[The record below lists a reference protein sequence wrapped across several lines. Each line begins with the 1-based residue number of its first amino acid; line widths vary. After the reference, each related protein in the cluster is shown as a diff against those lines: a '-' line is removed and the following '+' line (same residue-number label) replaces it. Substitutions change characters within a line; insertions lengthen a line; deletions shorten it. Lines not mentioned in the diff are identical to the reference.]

1 MADIIT
7 RAGKGSNLTPTEVDS
22 NFKNLNAA
30 VLAIQGVYGTGT
42 VTSVS
47 TSYAAVNSVLSF
59 IVTDPNTTPLI
70 TVAVT
75 GGAGYVK
82 STGSALSVSATIPFS
97 DTTGTV
103 PIDRGGTNLT
113 SLGANSTLLGS
124 DGTNLVYRT
133 LSSTDSSI
141 VFNWLTSGVLKMVV
155 DPTVI
160 NINSFI
166 GPLSIEKGGTNA
178 ITRQAALNNL
188 TNASAATTG
197 YGLVRDIS
205 GNAVWA
211 ALSSGTGTVTSVA
224 VSSSGVSSVLSFSIG
239 DIPTINPTL
248 VIGVTGTA
256 GYLKSTG
263 SALSS
268 VPVQTAINELTN
280 VSTATENDF
289 LFKNSSGNA
298 AWSSSL
304 YVKAGTATGVA
315 YLGSSKELKTNTAN
329 FYYDDT
335 VNYNILYVGQQVETR
350 QRFVSATGSVNA
362 YDFFIGINS
371 ASAGTLTL
379 PDSATLPV
387 GKRFIFKDITGNMTS
402 RTWTIDGNGTT
413 IDGGATTTMNS
424 NHQCIEIILIQNGAK
439 SWSIKSH
446 YKTA

>member
-47 TSYAAVNSVLSF
+47 TLYSATSSVLTF
-59 IVTDPNTTPLI
+59 AVTDPNTTPLI

-82 STGSALSVSATIPFS
+82 STGSALSVSATIPFT

-103 PIDRGGTNLT
+103 PINRGGTNLT
-113 SLGANSTLLGS
+113 SLGANFTLLGS
-124 DGTNLVYRT
+124 NGSSLVYRT

-141 VFNWLTSGVLKMVV
+141 VFDWATSGVLKMVV
-155 DPTVI
+155 DPSVI
-160 NINSFI
+160 NINN
-166 GPLSIEKGGTNA
+166 LSGTLGIAKGGTGQ
-178 ITRQAALNNL
+178 T
-188 TNASAATTG
+188 TASAAINALLPSQTG
-197 YGLVRDIS
+197 YS
-205 GNAVWA
+205 GRVLSTNGSGVLSWIA
-211 ALSSGTGTVTSVA
+211 AGGTGTVTSVA
-224 VSSSGVSSVLSFSIG
+224 VSSSGVSSILSFSIG

-446 YKTA
+446 YKTT

>member
-47 TSYAAVNSVLSF
+47 TLYSATSSVLTF
-59 IVTDPNTTPLI
+59 VVTDSNTTPLI
-70 TVAVT
+70 TVDVT

-82 STGSALSVSATIPFS
+82 SSGTALSVSAAIPFT

-103 PIDRGGTNLT
+103 PINRGGTNLT
-113 SLGANSTLLGS
+113 SLGANFTLLGS
-124 DGTNLVYRT
+124 NGSSLVYRT

-141 VFNWLTSGVLKMVV
+141 VFDWATSGVLKMVV
-155 DPTVI
+155 DPSVI
-160 NINSFI
+160 NINN
-166 GPLSIEKGGTNA
+166 LSGTLGIAKGGTGQ
-178 ITRQAALNNL
+178 T
-188 TNASAATTG
+188 TASAAINALLPSQTG
-197 YGLVRDIS
+197 YS
-205 GNAVWA
+205 GRVLSTDGSGVLSWIA
-211 ALSSGTGTVTSVA
+211 AGGTGTVTSVA

-239 DIPTINPTL
+239 DVPTINPTL

-371 ASAGTLTL
+371 ASTGTLTL

-413 IDGGATTTMNS
+413 IDGGATTNMNS
-424 NHQCIEIILIQNGAK
+424 NHQCIEIILMQNGAK